1 MASSTR
7 YPSRQADLIAW
18 MRARANTWTGGQAGV
33 PDIGLTQL
41 QADGFNDAVTLLE
54 DRHAS
59 QIAAIE
65 AAESSSQLKD
75 EAYDDALK
83 LLGSYMGIIDGYGK
97 STDDPGVW
105 ARAGFAEPKQPGPRP
120 APPTPTV
127 GETITQSDG
136 SVLFEWD
143 ITSGGGAQYIVQRM
157 ITSLDGTEGPW
168 VIVDFVSDKR
178 YLDPAVPVG
187 VRRATY
193 RVRARLSNGQVSGWS
208 SVAQANFGTPG
219 SQGGPMALGASAPIE
234 SDAA

>member
-1 MASSTR
+1 MASSSR

-18 MRARANTWTGGQAGV
+18 MRARANTWTGGQSGV
-33 PDIGLTQL
+33 PDIGLTQA
-41 QADGFNDAVTLLE
+41 QADGFDAAVTALE
-54 DRHAS
+54 DRHGL

-65 AAESSSQLKD
+65 AAESASQFKD
-75 EAYDDALK
+75 EAYDEALK

-97 STDDPGVW
+97 STSDPGVW

-127 GETITQSDG
+127 GETVTQSDG
-136 SVLFEWD
+136 SVLVEWD
-143 ITSGGGAQYIVQRM
+143 ITSGGGAQYIVQRS
-157 ITSLDGTEGPW
+157 ITSLEGVEGPW
-168 VIVDFVSDKR
+168 VIVDFVSEKR

-208 SVAQANFGTPG
+208 SVAQANFGTQG
-219 SQGGPMALGASAPIE
+219 SQGGPLAARAD